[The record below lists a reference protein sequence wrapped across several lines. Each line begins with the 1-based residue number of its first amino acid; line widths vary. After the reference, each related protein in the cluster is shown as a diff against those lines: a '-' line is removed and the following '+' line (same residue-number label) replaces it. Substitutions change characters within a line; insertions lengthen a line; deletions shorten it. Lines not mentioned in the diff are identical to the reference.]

1 MFDCKAHKRRWRVA
15 KIDGQV
21 SFLGW
26 QESACEGI
34 GLSLEEVKGAHKT
47 GGLPADL
54 GPWLVS

>member
-34 GLSLEEVKGAHKT
+34 GLSLEEVKRG
-47 GGLPADL
+47 
-54 GPWLVS
+54 S